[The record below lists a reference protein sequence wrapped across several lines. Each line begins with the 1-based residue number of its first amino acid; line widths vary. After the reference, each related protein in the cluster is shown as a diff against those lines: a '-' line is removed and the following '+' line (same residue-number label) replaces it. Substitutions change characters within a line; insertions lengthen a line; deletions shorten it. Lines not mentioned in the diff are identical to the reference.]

1 MCVGEYLAYVWIFS
15 WEGVKEA
22 WENDD
27 RMDGEV
33 KYALLGGCE
42 LAIYV
47 L

>member
-1 MCVGEYLAYVWIFS
+1 MREYLAYGWIFS

-27 RMDGEV
+27 RMDGEL
-33 KYALLGGCE
+33 KQALLGGYG